1 MKNLKT
7 ERANIKREYLKRIK
21 DAKKNNFCGYGVEYT
36 PRKLKNYIAKLEREQ
51 AQDILKLEQLEQ
63 ADTLRYIK
71 IKIEWHKS
79 PVWGYNPRAEVWTS
93 GGFYGTGTASGCGY
107 DKESSAVEVAL
118 RNSPALKRW
127 IIENKGKIK
136 DCYGTE
142 SNCGAFHLSIAG
154 KGMCTLTQ
162 IFRKFKCWKI
172 TEEHGKTWD
181 FYEFKK
187 D

>member
-7 ERANIKREYLKRIK
+7 ERAKIKREYLKRIK
-21 DAKKNNFCGYGVEYT
+21 DSKKKLFCGRGVEYT
-36 PRKLKNYIAKLEREQ
+36 PRKHKNYLKRLEKEMQ
-51 AQDILKLEQLEQ
+51 TDILALESLEQ
-63 ADTLRYIK
+63 AENLNYIK

-107 DKESSAVEVAL
+107 DKESRAVEVAL
-118 RNSPALKRW
+118 QNSPALKRW
-127 IIENKGKIK
+127 IIEHAGKIK
-136 DCYGTE
+136 DCYGIKT
-142 SNCGAFHLSIAG
+142 NYGATHLSIAG
-154 KGMCTLTQ
+154 KGMSTLTQ
-162 IFRKFKCWKI
+162 IFKKFKCWKI